1 MHNGSDLCSVVRCAE
16 FGYVQHTFTTTKRTL
31 KKLASGISVLKAG
44 FSLFR
49 YLADLSD
56 CIRSPTQL
64 EDSELKL
71 LATSLPLILEN
82 GRASSTVRKYM
93 AGWLGWINWSNTKKE
108 VQPRSA
114 DPFHVA
120 LYLNHFYFLHSYK
133 GRIAAA
139 FYGIR
144 WGHCNT
150 LVQLAYE
157 GCTRLCGGGRNERTL
172 YRWQHSSISLTIS
185 IGKIAIS

>member
-1 MHNGSDLCSVVRCAE
+1 M
-16 FGYVQHTFTTTKRTL
+16 QHTFTTTKRTL
-31 KKLASGISVLKAG
+31 KKLASGIYVLKAG

-49 YLADLSD
+49 YLAGLSD

-93 AGWLGWINWSNTKKE
+93 VGWLGWINWSNTKKE

-114 DPFHVA
+114 DPFYVA

-133 GRIAAA
+133 GCIAAA

-144 WGHCNT
+144 WGQYISPIS
-150 LVQLAYE
+150 VR
-157 GCTRLCGGGRNERTL
+157 GL
-172 YRWQHSSISLTIS
+172 Y
-185 IGKIAIS
+185 

>member
-1 MHNGSDLCSVVRCAE
+1 M
-16 FGYVQHTFTTTKRTL
+16 QHTFTTTKRML

-56 CIRSPTQL
+56 CVRSPTQL

-108 VQPRSA
+108 VQPRS

-120 LYLNHFYFLHSYK
+120 LYLNHFYFLHS
-133 GRIAAA
+133 
-139 FYGIR
+139 
-144 WGHCNT
+144 
-150 LVQLAYE
+150 
-157 GCTRLCGGGRNERTL
+157 
-172 YRWQHSSISLTIS
+172 
-185 IGKIAIS
+185 